1 MPVTMCYNI
10 LQYQYVTTE
19 SGDIVW
25 CIVAASMQRL
35 HLGIEI
41 LWNALK
47 CFDSIW
53 SLSPQACRDHCWHR
67 STQIYSNMSLNIFK
81 KLFVLCFFGFFVY
94 GPYGF
99 MMVYVFM
106 SFICI
111 SGVLAEFKFITFTV
125 RVPFRRPS
133 ISAQLPDPAPLQ
145 RKQEDR
151 F

>member
-1 MPVTMCYNI
+1 
-10 LQYQYVTTE
+10 
-19 SGDIVW
+19 
-25 CIVAASMQRL
+25 
-35 HLGIEI
+35 
-41 LWNALK
+41 
-47 CFDSIW
+47 
-53 SLSPQACRDHCWHR
+53 
-67 STQIYSNMSLNIFK
+67 MSLNTFK
-81 KLFVLCFFGFFVY
+81 KLFVLFFFGFFVY
-94 GPYGF
+94 APYGF